1 MIYCLLRNEWRA
13 CSLNKNVKDAVASF
27 SNHPG
32 CESLPRSL
40 NDLRGSLKGALC
52 SFEQEA
58 KKSSSTD
65 FFLCLNKLNKQTLI
79 IFMTE

>member
-1 MIYCLLRNEWRA
+1 MIYCLLRNERRA

-52 SFEQEA
+52 SFEQEE
-58 KKSSSTD
+58 KNLHRLI
-65 FFLCLNKLNKQTLI
+65 FFMPKQI
-79 IFMTE
+79 K